1 MKTTAENKAKL
12 EQYKKEHIKRVPL
25 DMQKTLYDRLK
36 AHAVMSEIPI
46 NRYIKESIIERMN
59 KEDKREGIDPE
70 ANIRVNERGQVEFYR
85 RYEK

>member
-1 MKTTAENKAKL
+1 MKTTEENKAKL

>member
-36 AHAVMSEIPI
+36 AHAVMIEIPI

>member
-1 MKTTAENKAKL
+1 M
-12 EQYKKEHIKRVPL
+12 

-70 ANIRVNERGQVEFYR
+70 VNIRVNEHGKVEFYK
-85 RYEK
+85 RYGK